1 MNGVT
6 KVVRKKNHDFIA
18 KGAIMQVTNEIT
30 GSEMIVIVTDVV
42 DGTTE
47 YGDGHTFISSVV
59 LHHSR
64 DKQMHGWEFHTD
76 TGDKNNIITPFSG
89 VLEVGL

>member
-6 KVVRKKNHDFIA
+6 KVIGKKNHDFIA
-18 KGAIMQVTNEIT
+18 KGAIMQVTNVVT
-30 GSEMIVIVTDVV
+30 GSEMVVVVTDVV

-47 YGDGHTFISSVV
+47 EGEHIFISSVV

-64 DKQMHGWEFHTD
+64 DKTMHGWEFHTD
-76 TGDKNNIITPFSG
+76 TGDTKNIITPFSG